1 MKKLLII
8 IATVIMFIQPTVNTQ
23 KKDVTF
29 NQNELEI
36 SLDKFIEE
44 RKDATAGVSF
54 AIFEN
59 GNLIIRKDI
68 GYTDVQNK
76 VLVDEN
82 SVFEWGSVSKLL
94 IWVSALQLYE
104 NGKLDLNE
112 DIEKY
117 LPKNFLSNKK
127 FDKKITFI
135 DLMNHQAGFQ
145 ETIYPVETTNEEI
158 IKNNTLKKA
167 LIYSM
172 PSQIY
177 EPKSVTAYSNW
188 GAALGAYIIENI
200 TNQDFAS
207 YVHENIFNKIGMKHT
222 ALLPDWSDNNWVKE
236 TRNKMN
242 SYSYF
247 DTVKEDFGSNVSNIL
262 LYPSGAATGTAS
274 DFYLFTE
281 ALIPGNDLNL
291 FNNPKTLE
299 KLYEPTLYYTNV
311 NKVRNSH
318 GFWTLE
324 YSNTVYGHG
333 GNTVGFTSSL
343 WIDIENKKAVAVMSN
358 EQGETA
364 YNYGLHPLVFG
375 ISSLEAS
382 GEVKDISG
390 IYFSK
395 RTIENGF
402 GRIYKYISGIMPVF
416 KTDDSRIYNLPGNM
430 QIIQIDDF
438 TYMQVSENGLM
449 FPIYL
454 KDNNVLESYTSDY
467 ERFSLIELFIAGF
480 LIVGTLIC
488 FITYLIRTI
497 YLFIKK
503 LNNKE
508 LYLSIGILLLSL
520 SLLFLWLNTETDKTI
535 VIINSIVTTLLG
547 IIPIIKIKYLLKSD
561 NKKLISQWI
570 LVFIAIIPF
579 IALIFMQSYIFYIL

>member
-8 IATVIMFIQPTVNTQ
+8 IATAIMFIQPTVNTQ
-23 KKDVTF
+23 KKDVKF
-29 NQNELEI
+29 NQNELEV

-158 IKNNTLKKA
+158 IKNSTLKKA

-207 YVHENIFNKIGMKHT
+207 YVHENIFNKIGMNHT

-247 DTVKEDFGSNVSNIL
+247 DTVKEDFGTNISNIL

-375 ISSLEAS
+375 ISSLETS

-390 IYFSK
+390 IYF
-395 RTIENGF
+395 
-402 GRIYKYISGIMPVF
+402 
-416 KTDDSRIYNLPGNM
+416 
-430 QIIQIDDF
+430 Q
-438 TYMQVSENGLM
+438 
-449 FPIYL
+449 
-454 KDNNVLESYTSDY
+454 
-467 ERFSLIELFIAGF
+467 
-480 LIVGTLIC
+480 
-488 FITYLIRTI
+488 
-497 YLFIKK
+497 
-503 LNNKE
+503 KE
-508 LYLSIGILLLSL
+508 
-520 SLLFLWLNTETDKTI
+520 
-535 VIINSIVTTLLG
+535 
-547 IIPIIKIKYLLKSD
+547 
-561 NKKLISQWI
+561 Q
-570 LVFIAIIPF
+570 
-579 IALIFMQSYIFYIL
+579 